1 MVSEIEDFSPAF
13 NIPQVDDSISASRSN
28 NSAVGSETHRS
39 DPVGV
44 AEEALDELLGSGLR
58 LVRDSYV
65 VDLHTFVVSSRH
77 DKSTV
82 WAPSY

>member
-1 MVSEIEDFSPAF
+1 MVPEIEDFRPAF
-13 NIPQVDDSISASRSN
+13 NIPQVDDPISASRSN

-44 AEEALDELLGSGLR
+44 AEEALCELLGGGLG
-58 LVRDSYV
+58 LVRDRYV
-65 VDLHTFVVSSRH
+65 VDLHTFVVGSRH
-77 DKSTV
+77 DESTV